1 MGRANQARVRF
12 GLASVYPDG
21 EVFFLLYISTIYRK
35 KNSLAQAYTYI
46 YIWAGPFFAGGDVR
60 RGEWVELT
68 NTGLL
73 RRAKLC

>member
-46 YIWAGPFFAGGDVR
+46 YIWAGPFF
-60 RGEWVELT
+60 
-68 NTGLL
+68 
-73 RRAKLC
+73 